1 MSIVICYMVP
11 SVVAT
16 ICAAMLA
23 QREPQSASVHGLM
36 SGILAIIAACIACY
50 AQFFAF
56 RFVHTIWFGLTY
68 MMLAP
73 FGAALFCL
81 FIITLT
87 SVKEVTRK
95 TWLKVLLP
103 PAVYASAL
111 LATAI
116 WMSTD
121 ERTLYIGQVIQREG
135 VISSPTAPLK
145 VMSVI
150 GWDFFSVGFAVLV
163 AVILAWSAFRLNRY
177 YHMLYDFYASSSQI
191 QKNYGAAII
200 ILSIVFAPVAVFLVL
215 VPHYA
220 SMPHWVPWMLSLT
233 ECLLIILVTAIVF
246 RLVFTAAD
254 LRAALNTQKERP
266 VETIQEHTK
275 QQIADM
281 LDKTMQESRIFLDPT
296 LTIISLAQAVGT
308 NRTYL
313 QSVIKSRFDCT
324 FLEYINRSRVEYAKT
339 LMAANPL
346 LTMNDV
352 AAQSGFN
359 SISSFQRNFR
369 QFEKMTPTQW
379 LRNR

>member
-11 SVVAT
+11 SVVAV

-23 QREPQSASVHGLM
+23 LREPQSAPVHGLM
-36 SGILAIIAACIACY
+36 SGILAILAACIACY

-56 RFVHTIWFGLTY
+56 RFVHTIWFGLGY

-73 FGAALFCL
+73 FGAALYCL

-87 SVKEVTRK
+87 SVREVPRR
-95 TWLKVLLP
+95 TWLLALLP
-103 PAVYASAL
+103 PAVYALAL
-111 LATAI
+111 LVTTL
-116 WMSTD
+116 WMNPD
-121 ERTLYIGQVIQREG
+121 ERVLYIGQVIQNEG
-135 VISSPTAPLK
+135 GISSPTAPLK

-150 GWDFFSVGFAVLV
+150 GWDTFSVVFPALV
-163 AVILAWSAFRLNRY
+163 VAILSWSAFRLHRY
-177 YHMLYDFYASSSQI
+177 YHMLYDFYASRSQI
-191 QKNYGAAII
+191 QKNLGAAII
-200 ILSIVFAPVAVFLVL
+200 ALSVVFAPVATFLVL

-220 SMPHWVPWMLSLT
+220 SIPHWVPWMLSLT
-233 ECLLIILVTAIVF
+233 ECLLIMIVTSIVY

-254 LRAALNTQKERP
+254 LRAALNAQKERP
-266 VETIQEHTK
+266 VESVQEHTK

-281 LDKTMQESRIFLDPT
+281 LDKTMQESRIFLDPS

-313 QSVIKSRFDCT
+313 QSVIKSKYSCT
-324 FLEYINRSRVEYAKT
+324 FLEYINRSRIEYAKT
-339 LMAANPL
+339 LMTANPL
-346 LTMNDV
+346 LTINDI